1 MIKNAPFF
9 LLAANILL
17 LIAGWIMAIYA
28 YPRLPLKIPYWINFF
43 NQHTLY
49 GQKSLLFFIYP
60 IAQTIFFF
68 SFWLASRIKFKE
80 LRDVELLVGSMDM
93 LSRNKRSLLL
103 KLRQEFIYLVLIFF
117 NLIFIHLQRSLI
129 LVAHRIEKGIS
140 SYYFYSLF
148 GIILILIPYYRI
160 RMKLVLRKDD

>member
-1 MIKNAPFF
+1 MIKKAPLF

-17 LIAGWIMAIYA
+17 LVAGWIMAIYA
-28 YPRLPLKIPYWINFF
+28 YPRLPLKIPLWINFF
-43 NQHTLY
+43 NQRTLY

-60 IAQTIFFF
+60 LAQTLFFF
-68 SFWLASRIKFKE
+68 SFWLVSRIKFKE
-80 LRDVELLVGSMDM
+80 LRDVKLLVGAIDN
-93 LSRNKRSLLL
+93 LSENKRSLLI
-103 KLRQEFIYLVLIFF
+103 KIRQEFIYLVLIFF

-140 SYYFYSLF
+140 SYYFYALF

-160 RMKLVLRKDD
+160 RMKLVMKKR